1 MCGRYTLYHHE
12 EDLEAIFKL
21 AESLVVEPRYNIAPS
36 QAAVVVRA
44 SEQGVIAEEMR
55 WGLIPR
61 WVDDPGTFRTNLFNA
76 RSETAAE
83 KPSFRES
90 LKRFRCLVPASGFF
104 EWQRRGNSKHPHLIR
119 KRADEPLAF
128 AGLYSVWNSGEERLS
143 TFSILTTTANAFMK
157 PLHDRMPVIVNPEHF
172 DFWLDRSVSDA
183 RTLEPLLQ
191 PYRGDDLVAFAVG
204 RAVGSP
210 VNDDPSLIEPV
221 GTTGG

>member
-21 AESLVVEPRYNIAPS
+21 DESLVVEPRYNIAPT

-44 SEQGVIAEEMR
+44 TERGVIAEEMR

-61 WVDDPGTFRTNLFNA
+61 WVDDPRTFRANLFNA
-76 RSETAAE
+76 RSETAAA

-119 KRADEPLAF
+119 KRTDEPLAF

-143 TFSILTTTANAFMK
+143 TFSILTTAANAFMK

-172 DFWLDRSVSDA
+172 DSWLDGSVSDA
-183 RTLEPLLQ
+183 RTLELLLQ
-191 PYRGDDLVAFAVG
+191 PYQGDDLVAFAVG
-204 RAVGSP
+204 RAVGNP
-210 VNDDPSLIEPV
+210 RNDDSSLIEPV
-221 GTTGG
+221 GTTGE

>member
-21 AESLVVEPRYNIAPS
+21 DESLAVEPRYNIAPT
-36 QAAVVVRA
+36 QGAIVVRPT
-44 SEQGVIAEEMR
+44 ERGVIAEEMR

-61 WVDDPGTFRTNLFNA
+61 WVDDPGTFRANLFNA

-104 EWQRRGNSKHPHLIR
+104 EWQRRGKSKQPHLIR

-128 AGLYSVWNSGEERLS
+128 AGLYSLWSRGGEQLA
-143 TFSILTTTANAFMK
+143 TFNILTTAANAFMR

-172 DFWLDRSVSDA
+172 DFWLDGSVSDA
-183 RTLEPLLQ
+183 HTLEPLLQ
-191 PYRGDDLVAFAVG
+191 PYQGDDLVAFAVG
-204 RAVGSP
+204 RAVGNP
-210 VNDDPSLIEPV
+210 RNDDPSLIEPV